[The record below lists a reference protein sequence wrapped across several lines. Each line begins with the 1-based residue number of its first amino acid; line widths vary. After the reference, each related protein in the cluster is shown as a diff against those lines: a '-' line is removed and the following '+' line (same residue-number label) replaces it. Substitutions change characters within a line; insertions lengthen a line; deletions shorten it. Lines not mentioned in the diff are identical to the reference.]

1 MKSRYFNSLKEL
13 IPFLEAL
20 SGQGYF
26 FRGQRDAIQWHVI
39 PSIFREN
46 RLDAYI
52 KKIQVPSSNYSYPF
66 NESVVKEWLNCKEIL
81 EFVSLILYKNKN
93 KIRYFEQLPL
103 KIQKLFELGTFLLKY
118 NFYLGLYVSQNP
130 NNHLFD
136 KKTSSLCEVIPYQVW
151 ATKDKFI
158 GYIQHTLPLLLDIIL
173 MDGNIHQKGSHDNV
187 ITSYNQTFP
196 QHYDF
201 PTAAVDVTTC
211 YLVALH
217 FATDGGDKIDSTCFS
232 VYAYKQL
239 DFSDDAPCFLYN
251 DDELQFNIRAQAQ
264 KGSFLFFRSPC
275 THYLETGKFPSLD
288 KLVNHCINNHLQHFA
303 DVIKI
308 NVPYTNY
315 VLTPLRE
322 CLITNDISNKTLKP
336 DIANMPVLI

>member
-1 MKSRYFNSLKEL
+1 MKSYYFDSLKKL

-20 SGQGYF
+20 SGRGYF
-26 FRGQRDAIQWHVI
+26 FRGQRDAIQWKVI
-39 PSIFREN
+39 PSIFRKN
-46 RLDAYI
+46 RLDEYI
-52 KKIQVPSSNYSYPF
+52 KKIQVPASYYSYPF
-66 NESVVKEWLNCKEIL
+66 NESVVKKWFNCNEIL
-81 EFVSLILYKNKN
+81 EFVSLTLYKNKN
-93 KIRYFEQLPL
+93 KIRCFEQLPL
-103 KIQKLFELGTFLLKY
+103 KIQRLFELGTILLRY

-136 KKTSSLCEVIPYQVW
+136 KNTSSLSEIIPYQVW

-158 GYIQHTLPLLLDIIL
+158 GYIQYALPILLDINL
-173 MDGNIHQKGSHDNV
+173 LDGTIYQKGSHDNV
-187 ITSYNQTFP
+187 ITGYNQTFP

-239 DFSDDAPCFLYN
+239 DLSDEAPCFLYN
-251 DDELQFNIRAQAQ
+251 NDELKSNIRAQAQ
-264 KGSFLFFRSPC
+264 KGSFLFFRNPC
-275 THYLETGKFPSLD
+275 THYLETGEFPSLD
-288 KLVNHCINNHLQHFA
+288 MLVNHCINNHLQPFA

-308 NVPYTNY
+308 NVPYSNY
-315 VLTPLRE
+315 VLAPLRE
-322 CLITNDISNKTLKP
+322 LLITNDISNKTLKP